1 MSQHGPDS
9 SNGPAKE
16 QAGKPAGDEGRNAA
30 GIQGGKPAETHG
42 KHTAR
47 ETAPTTKIGSFQ
59 SSTTSVSPRTAD
71 GGVTKP
77 IRSVTAADATTGGK
91 PDSGGRNGSGEKR
104 GSAAKTGTGGKTT
117 EGGDENRGDW
127 KLFRAAVAL
136 VGLLLLGF
144 GVFQVLSGTAGL
156 PGPTSE
162 TTPTLES
169 NYRYF
174 AALLV
179 GVGAAFLTIAVKFE
193 WANVLWFVCAMVFI
207 GGIARVISWAV
218 SGTPHVIMIVLMV
231 LELVVPP
238 VLVVWHRWLVKTAEL
253 KRTYSIQQGT
263 APGQG

>member
-1 MSQHGPDS
+1 MLNMSQPGPDS
-9 SNGPAKE
+9 SNGPANE
-16 QAGKPAGDEGRNAA
+16 QVGMPAGDEVRNAA
-30 GIQGGKPAETHG
+30 GAQGAKPDGTHG
-42 KHTAR
+42 KHTVP
-47 ETAPTTKIGSFQ
+47 ETAPTTKIGSGQ
-59 SSTTSVSPRTAD
+59 SNTSSVSPRPAD
-71 GGVTKP
+71 GAATKP
-77 IRSVTAADATTGGK
+77 IRTAAATGGK
-91 PDSGGRNGSGEKR
+91 RDAPEKR
-104 GSAAKTGTGGKTT
+104 DARGKTGADGKAA
-117 EGGDENRGDW
+117 EKDDENRGDW

-144 GVFQVLSGTAGL
+144 GVFQVLLGTAGL
-156 PGPTSE
+156 PGPASE

-207 GGIARVISWAV
+207 GGIARVISWAL

-253 KRTYSIQQGT
+253 KRTYSHQQGT
-263 APGQG
+263 AQDMG

>member
-1 MSQHGPDS
+1 MSQPGPDS

-16 QAGKPAGDEGRNAA
+16 QAGKPAGDKGGNAA
-30 GIQGGKPAETHG
+30 GTQGGESGETHG
-42 KHTAR
+42 KHTAP
-47 ETAPTTKIGSFQ
+47 ETAPTTKIGSGR
-59 SSTTSVSPRTAD
+59 SDTSSVSPRPTD
-71 GGVTKP
+71 GAATKP
-77 IRSVTAADATTGGK
+77 IRTATGGK
-91 PDSGGRNGSGEKR
+91 RDASEKR
-104 GSAAKTGTGGKTT
+104 DAAGKTGADGKAA
-117 EGGDENRGDW
+117 EKDDENRGDW

-144 GVFQVLSGTAGL
+144 GVFQVLLGTAGL
-156 PGPTSE
+156 PGPASE

-207 GGIARVISWAV
+207 GGIARVISWAL

-253 KRTYSIQQGT
+253 KRTYSHQQGT
-263 APGQG
+263 AQDPR